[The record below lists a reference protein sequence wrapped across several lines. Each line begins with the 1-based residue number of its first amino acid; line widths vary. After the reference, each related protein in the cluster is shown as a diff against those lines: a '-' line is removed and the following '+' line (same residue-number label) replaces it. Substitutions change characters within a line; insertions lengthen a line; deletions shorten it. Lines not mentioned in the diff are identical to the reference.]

1 MQDINNGIIKVVRS
15 LAVKKY
21 RDDERLF
28 VAEGTKCVRD
38 TWDYFNCKWL
48 ICTRAWHDRLA
59 NATMHDKIVLA
70 NNQQMAKMSQ
80 FSTPS
85 DVIAVYEM
93 PEKEIDEKEVRD
105 GLNIVLDNVQD
116 PGNLGTII
124 RLADWYGI
132 KNIFASIGTVDVYNH
147 KVVQA
152 TMGAISRVKVHY
164 CDVPNLLEE
173 YNDLPVW
180 GTFLDG
186 DNIYQSELDNKGFVV
201 FGNEGQGIGQKVS
214 KLVNKRLLIPSWN
227 SGETVYCF
235 GSAPAVTL
243 FPILSQSTICIS
255 WSRPALLGLEG
266 FTLCFGPITR
276 AIISVPLR
284 AP

>member
-48 ICTRAWHDRLA
+48 ICTRVWHDRLA

-152 TMGAISRVKVHY
+152 TMGAISRVKVH
-164 CDVPNLLEE
+164 
-173 YNDLPVW
+173 
-180 GTFLDG
+180 
-186 DNIYQSELDNKGFVV
+186 
-201 FGNEGQGIGQKVS
+201 
-214 KLVNKRLLIPSWN
+214 
-227 SGETVYCF
+227 
-235 GSAPAVTL
+235 
-243 FPILSQSTICIS
+243 
-255 WSRPALLGLEG
+255 
-266 FTLCFGPITR
+266 
-276 AIISVPLR
+276 
-284 AP
+284 

>member
-28 VAEGTKCVRD
+28 VAEGTKFVRD

-80 FSTPS
+80 FSNPS

-173 YNDLPVW
+173 YNDLQVW
-180 GTFLDG
+180 VTFLDG
-186 DNIYQSELDNKGFVV
+186 DNIYQSELENKGFVV
-201 FGNEGQGIGQKVS
+201 FGNEGQGIGQKVA
-214 KLVNKRLLIPSWN
+214 KLVTKRLLIPSWN
-227 SGETVYCF
+227 SGETSESLNV
-235 GSAPAVTL
+235 GVATAVV
-243 FPILSQSTICIS
+243 IS
-255 WSRPALLGLEG
+255 EFR
-266 FTLCFGPITR
+266 R
-276 AIISVPLR
+276 SVLKNK
-284 AP
+284 

>member
-15 LAVKKY
+15 LGVKKY
-21 RDDERLF
+21 RDEEGLF

-38 TWDYFNCKWL
+38 TWNYFNCKWL
-48 ICTRAWHDRLA
+48 ICTRNWHDRLA
-59 NATMHDKIVLA
+59 DATMYDKIVLA
-70 NNQQMAKMSQ
+70 NNQQMSRISQ

-85 DVIAVYEM
+85 DVIAVYEI
-93 PEKEIDEKEVRD
+93 PDNHIDEAEVRQN
-105 GLNIVLDNVQD
+105 LNIVLDNVQD

-164 CDVPNLLEE
+164 CDLESLFEE
-173 YNDLPVW
+173 YDELPVW

-186 DNIYQSELDNKGFVV
+186 ENIYSTDLLNKGFVV

-214 KLVNKRLLIPSWN
+214 KMVNKRLLIPSWGN
-227 SGETVYCF
+227 GETSESLNV
-235 GSAPAVTL
+235 GVAAAVVVSE
-243 FPILSQSTICIS
+243 F
-255 WSRPALLGLEG
+255 R
-266 FTLCFGPITR
+266 R
-276 AIISVPLR
+276 SVLKLK
-284 AP
+284 

>member
-80 FSTPS
+80 FSNPS

-132 KNIFASIGTVDVYNH
+132 KNIFASIGAVDVYNH

-186 DNIYQSELDNKGFVV
+186 DNIYQSELENKGFVV
-201 FGNEGQGIGQKVS
+201 FGNEGQGIGQKVA
-214 KLVNKRLLIPSWN
+214 KLVTKRLLIPSWN
-227 SGETVYCF
+227 SGETSESLNV
-235 GSAPAVTL
+235 GVATAVV
-243 FPILSQSTICIS
+243 IS
-255 WSRPALLGLEG
+255 EFR
-266 FTLCFGPITR
+266 R
-276 AIISVPLR
+276 SVLKNK
-284 AP
+284 

>member
-21 RDDERLF
+21 RDEEGLF

-38 TWDYFNCKWL
+38 TWEHFNCKWL
-48 ICTRAWHDRLA
+48 ICTRSWHDRLA

-70 NNQQMAKMSQ
+70 NAQQMSRMSQ

-85 DVIAVYEM
+85 DVVAVYEI
-93 PEKEIDEKEVRD
+93 PERSIDEETVKN
-105 GLNIVLDNVQD
+105 GLNIVLDNIQD

-152 TMGAISRVKVHY
+152 TMGAISRVQVHY
-164 CDVPNLLEE
+164 CDLISLFEQ
-173 YNDLPVW
+173 YHQLPVW

-186 DNIYQSELDNKGFVV
+186 ENIYNEPLENSGFVV
-201 FGNEGQGIGQKVS
+201 FGNEGQGISQKVS
-214 KLVNKRLLIPSWN
+214 KKVTKRLHIPSWTV
-227 SGETVYCF
+227 GETSESLNV
-235 GSAPAVTL
+235 GMAAAVVVSEFRRNSL
-243 FPILSQSTICIS
+243 KNK
-255 WSRPALLGLEG
+255 
-266 FTLCFGPITR
+266 
-276 AIISVPLR
+276 
-284 AP
+284 

>member
-48 ICTRAWHDRLA
+48 ICTRVWHDRLA

-80 FSTPS
+80 FSNPS

-93 PEKEIDEKEVRD
+93 PEKAIDEKEVRD

-152 TMGAISRVKVHY
+152 TMGAISRVKVSY
-164 CDVPNLLEE
+164 CDLEALIAGSS
-173 YNDLPVW
+173 LPVY
-180 GTFLDG
+180 GTTLDG
-186 DNIYQSELDNKGFVV
+186 DNIYSTELASSAFVV
-201 FGNEGQGIGQKVS
+201 FGNEGNGMS
-214 KLVNKRLLIPSWN
+214 ERLKSLATKNLCIPSGTAN
-227 SGETVYCF
+227 GE
-235 GSAPAVTL
+235 GSESLNVSIAAA
-243 FPILSQSTICIS
+243 ITISEFC
-255 WSRPALLGLEG
+255 RNRLK
-266 FTLCFGPITR
+266 
-276 AIISVPLR
+276 
-284 AP
+284 

>member
-80 FSTPS
+80 FSNPS

-93 PEKEIDEKEVRD
+93 PKKEIDEKEVRD

-147 KVVQA
+147 KVVRA

-186 DNIYQSELDNKGFVV
+186 DNIYQSELENKGFVV
-201 FGNEGQGIGQKVS
+201 FGNEGQGIGQKVA
-214 KLVNKRLLIPSWN
+214 KLVTKRLLIPSWN
-227 SGETVYCF
+227 SGETSESLNV
-235 GSAPAVTL
+235 GVATAVV
-243 FPILSQSTICIS
+243 IS
-255 WSRPALLGLEG
+255 EFR
-266 FTLCFGPITR
+266 R
-276 AIISVPLR
+276 SVLKNK
-284 AP
+284 

>member
-48 ICTRAWHDRLA
+48 ICTRVWHDRLA

-80 FSTPS
+80 FSNPS

-93 PEKEIDEKEVRD
+93 PEKAIDENEVRD

-186 DNIYQSELDNKGFVV
+186 DNIYQSELENKGFVV
-201 FGNEGQGIGQKVS
+201 FGNEGQGIGQKVA
-214 KLVNKRLLIPSWN
+214 KLVTKRLLIPSWN
-227 SGETVYCF
+227 SGETSESLNV
-235 GSAPAVTL
+235 GVATAVV
-243 FPILSQSTICIS
+243 IS
-255 WSRPALLGLEG
+255 EFR
-266 FTLCFGPITR
+266 R
-276 AIISVPLR
+276 SVLKNK
-284 AP
+284 

>member
-48 ICTRAWHDRLA
+48 ICTRAWHDRFA

-93 PEKEIDEKEVRD
+93 PEKEIDEKR
-105 GLNIVLDNVQD
+105 
-116 PGNLGTII
+116 
-124 RLADWYGI
+124 
-132 KNIFASIGTVDVYNH
+132 
-147 KVVQA
+147 
-152 TMGAISRVKVHY
+152 
-164 CDVPNLLEE
+164 
-173 YNDLPVW
+173 
-180 GTFLDG
+180 
-186 DNIYQSELDNKGFVV
+186 
-201 FGNEGQGIGQKVS
+201 
-214 KLVNKRLLIPSWN
+214 
-227 SGETVYCF
+227 
-235 GSAPAVTL
+235 
-243 FPILSQSTICIS
+243 
-255 WSRPALLGLEG
+255 
-266 FTLCFGPITR
+266 
-276 AIISVPLR
+276 
-284 AP
+284 